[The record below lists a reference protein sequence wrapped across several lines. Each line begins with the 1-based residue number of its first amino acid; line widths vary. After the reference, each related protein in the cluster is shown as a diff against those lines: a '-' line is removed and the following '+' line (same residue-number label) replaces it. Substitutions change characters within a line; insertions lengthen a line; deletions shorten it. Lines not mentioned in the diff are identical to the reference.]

1 MGDAL
6 LTGMVS
12 GRLGLLVGAWNCT
25 EISLRD
31 RNLGFNICCKTETK
45 YCKRVVLF
53 FYFLF
58 IYLFLF
64 FFFLLLLFL
73 SVQLDLFIDFY
84 YICFFSNSLFCSYI
98 INNADHLLSFAVV
111 IYQL

>member
-12 GRLGLLVGAWNCT
+12 CRLGLLVGAWNCT

-53 FYFLF
+53 LFFFFYSF
-58 IYLFLF
+58 IY
-64 FFFLLLLFL
+64 FFLLLLFL
-73 SVQLDLFIDFY
+73 SVQLDLFIDFC

>member
-12 GRLGLLVGAWNCT
+12 CRLGLLVGAWNCT

-45 YCKRVVLF
+45 CFIYF
-53 FYFLF
+53 FKF
-58 IYLFLF
+58 IYL

>member
-53 FYFLF
+53 FFFYSF
-58 IYLFLF
+58 IYFY
-64 FFFLLLLFL
+64 FFLLLLFL

>member
-1 MGDAL
+1 MFA
-6 LTGMVS
+6 
-12 GRLGLLVGAWNCT
+12 AKQKQ
-25 EISLRD
+25 
-31 RNLGFNICCKTETK
+31 NI
-45 YCKRVVLF
+45 VNVLF
-53 FYFLF
+53 YFIFF
-58 IYLFLF
+58 IHLSIF
-64 FFFLLLLFL
+64 FSLLFL

>member
-12 GRLGLLVGAWNCT
+12 CRLGLLVGAWNCT

-53 FYFLF
+53 FFFIHLSVFIYFL
-58 IYLFLF
+58 
-64 FFFLLLLFL
+64 LLLLFL

>member
-12 GRLGLLVGAWNCT
+12 CRLGLLVGAWNCT

-53 FYFLF
+53 IFFYSF
-58 IYLFLF
+58 IYFYLFL
-64 FFFLLLLFL
+64 LLSFL

>member
-12 GRLGLLVGAWNCT
+12 CRLGLLVGAWNCT

-53 FYFLF
+53 IFFLF
-58 IYLFLF
+58 IYLFFFLF
-64 FFFLLLLFL
+64 FFG
-73 SVQLDLFIDFY
+73 Y
-84 YICFFSNSLFCSYI
+84 YYF
-98 INNADHLLSFAVV
+98 
-111 IYQL
+111 

>member
-1 MGDAL
+1 MFAA
-6 LTGMVS
+6 TQKQ
-12 GRLGLLVGAWNCT
+12 
-25 EISLRD
+25 
-31 RNLGFNICCKTETK
+31 NI
-45 YCKRVVLF
+45 VNVF
-53 FYFLF
+53 FYFIFLF
-58 IYLFLF
+58 IYLFF
-64 FFFLLLLFL
+64 FSLLFL

>member
-53 FYFLF
+53 IFFYSF
-58 IYLFLF
+58 IYF
-64 FFFLLLLFL
+64 FFSLLFL

>member
-12 GRLGLLVGAWNCT
+12 VRLGLLVGAWNCT

-45 YCKRVVLF
+45 YCKRVV
-53 FYFLF
+53 
-58 IYLFLF
+58 FLF
-64 FFFLLLLFL
+64 FFYSFIYFFLLLLFL
-73 SVQLDLFIDFY
+73 SVQLDLFINFY
-84 YICFFSNSLFCSYI
+84 YICFFSNSLFCRYI

>member
-53 FYFLF
+53 IFFYSF
-58 IYLFLF
+58 IYFYLFL
-64 FFFLLLLFL
+64 LLSFL

>member
-12 GRLGLLVGAWNCT
+12 CRLGLLVGAWNCT

-53 FYFLF
+53 IFFIHLSIF
-58 IYLFLF
+58 IYL
-64 FFFLLLLFL
+64 FLLLLFL

>member
-1 MGDAL
+1 MFA
-6 LTGMVS
+6 
-12 GRLGLLVGAWNCT
+12 AKQKQ
-25 EISLRD
+25 
-31 RNLGFNICCKTETK
+31 NI
-45 YCKRVVLF
+45 VNVLF
-53 FYFLF
+53 YLFFFYLFIYFYFLF
-58 IYLFLF
+58 F
-64 FFFLLLLFL
+64 FRLLLLL

>member
-31 RNLGFNICCKTETK
+31 RNLGFNICCKTEKK

-53 FYFLF
+53 IFFFIHLSIF
-58 IYLFLF
+58 IYL
-64 FFFLLLLFL
+64 FLLLLFL

>member
-12 GRLGLLVGAWNCT
+12 CRLGLLVGAWNCT

-53 FYFLF
+53 LFFFIHLSIF
-58 IYLFLF
+58 IYL
-64 FFFLLLLFL
+64 FLLLLFL

>member
-53 FYFLF
+53 IYFFIHLYIF
-58 IYLFLF
+58 IYF
-64 FFFLLLLFL
+64 FFIIIIFKC
-73 SVQLDLFIDFY
+73 STRFIY
-84 YICFFSNSLFCSYI
+84 
-98 INNADHLLSFAVV
+98 
-111 IYQL
+111 

>member
-1 MGDAL
+1 MLGTAPKFL
-6 LTGMVS
+6 S
-12 GRLGLLVGAWNCT
+12 GIVIWAS
-25 EISLRD
+25 I
-31 RNLGFNICCKTETK
+31 FAAKQKQNI
-45 YCKRVVLF
+45 VNVLF
-53 FYFLF
+53 YFFFFIHLSIF
-58 IYLFLF
+58 IYL
-64 FFFLLLLFL
+64 FLLLLFL

>member
-12 GRLGLLVGAWNCT
+12 CRLGLLVGAWNCT

-45 YCKRVVLF
+45 YCKRVVL
-53 FYFLF
+53 
-58 IYLFLF
+58 LF
-64 FFFLLLLFL
+64 FFFIHLSIFIYFLLLLLFL

>member
-45 YCKRVVLF
+45 YCKRVVFFF
-53 FYFLF
+53 FYSF
-58 IYLFLF
+58 IY
-64 FFFLLLLFL
+64 FFLLLLFL
-73 SVQLDLFIDFY
+73 SVQLDLFINFY

>member
-31 RNLGFNICCKTETK
+31 RNLGFNVCCKTETK

-53 FYFLF
+53 IYFLF
-58 IYLFLF
+58 IYLFF
-64 FFFLLLLFL
+64 FYN
-73 SVQLDLFIDFY
+73 Y
-84 YICFFSNSLFCSYI
+84 YFQVFN
-98 INNADHLLSFAVV
+98 
-111 IYQL
+111 

>member
-25 EISLRD
+25 EISLWD
-31 RNLGFNICCKTETK
+31 RNLGFNVCCKTETK

-53 FYFLF
+53 FFFYSF
-58 IYLFLF
+58 IYFYL
-64 FFFLLLLFL
+64 FFLLLLFL